1 MTNKLV
7 TIILP
12 VYNGEKYLKR
22 AIDSVL
28 NQTIGYDK
36 LTLLVINDGGTDS
49 SSQIISNYQKK
60 YPELIHFIDRENK
73 GVAKTRNEAIIL
85 TETEYLTFLDQ
96 DDYLDQ
102 EFVQKLYQE
111 AKTSKVDVVVGG
123 YRRPDEVG
131 SVRKTVQPSDTEFGK
146 FITMAA
152 WSKLHRT
159 KFLKENKIEFF
170 DNSVGEDNVFTFKE
184 IMSTQNILIINY
196 IGYNWFYNTSSVS
209 NTAQSS
215 LNSENQEALERLL
228 EKLFQVNDNS
238 NSKINEYFIVRMI
251 VFYLLFSGRNS
262 TLSEFASAE
271 LKFNS
276 IMKNYGSSYNILT
289 YIPKGESFS
298 IKMILKIFYIL
309 KKMSLLNFVMRFY
322 CKGK

>member
-1 MTNKLV
+1 M
-7 TIILP
+7 
-12 VYNGEKYLKR
+12 
-22 AIDSVL
+22 
-28 NQTIGYDK
+28 
-36 LTLLVINDGGTDS
+36 
-49 SSQIISNYQKK
+49 
-60 YPELIHFIDRENK
+60 
-73 GVAKTRNEAIIL
+73 
-85 TETEYLTFLDQ
+85 
-96 DDYLDQ
+96 
-102 EFVQKLYQE
+102 
-111 AKTSKVDVVVGG
+111 VGG

-170 DNSVGEDNVFTFKE
+170 DNSVGED
-184 IMSTQNILIINY
+184 
-196 IGYNWFYNTSSVS
+196 NWFYNTSSVS

-289 YIPKGESFS
+289 FIPKGESFS